1 MKKTTK
7 NILIVSGISFV
18 LGSIICTISLFSIN
32 FDLTKLSGMGATYV
46 DHKLSVSDNISIAND
61 ISPYLCI
68 GESPDDKVHI
78 SYYDNHRFK
87 YEIKQNSEKLLLEQV
102 ILNNK
107 DRQMSFFEKLQ
118 FGIFSWGLGVVVL
131 IPSQFRGTLTAN
143 ISSAT
148 IRFENIS
155 IDNMDLKIHATAGIL
170 RFENISVDNIDLQA
184 STAIARFD
192 NLSAN
197 SIDILTSAA
206 ISTFNNLSAKSIALE
221 SSSGKIEF
229 SNLDAQNI
237 DLNLNGGSLSGT
249 ILGNKNDFTVINTS
263 QKHLKNIPL
272 SEGQG
277 SKTLNLAISSG
288 GDAKISF
295 TE

>member
-7 NILIVSGISFV
+7 NILIISGLSFV
-18 LGSIICTISLFSIN
+18 LGSIICTITLFSIN
-32 FDLTKLSGMGATYV
+32 CDLTKLSGMGATYV
-46 DHKLSVSDNISIAND
+46 EHKLSVSDNISIAND

-68 GESPDDKVHI
+68 GESPDNKVHI

-87 YEIKQNSEKLLLEQV
+87 YKIKQNSEKLSLEQV

-118 FGIFSWGLGVVVL
+118 FSIFSWGLGVVVL

-143 ISSAT
+143 ISSA
-148 IRFENIS
+148 
-155 IDNMDLKIHATAGIL
+155 IL
-170 RFENISVDNIDLQA
+170 TFENISVDNIDLQA
-184 STAIARFD
+184 STAFTTFENI
-192 NLSAN
+192 SAN
-197 SIDILTSAA
+197 NIDILTSTA
-206 ISTFNNLSAKSIALE
+206 ISTFNDLSAKSIALE

-237 DLNLNGGSLSGT
+237 DLNLNGGRLSGT
-249 ILGNKNDFTVINTS
+249 ILGNKNDFTIVNTS
-263 QKHLKNIPL
+263 RKHLKNIPE
-272 SEGQG
+272 SGGQG

-288 GDAKISF
+288 GDARISF

>member
-46 DHKLSVSDNISIAND
+46 EHKLSVSDNISIAND

-118 FGIFSWGLGVVVL
+118 FSIFSWGLGVVVL

-155 IDNMDLKIHATAGIL
+155 IDNMDLQVDATAGIL

-192 NLSAN
+192 
-197 SIDILTSAA
+197 
-206 ISTFNNLSAKSIALE
+206 NLSAKSIALE

-249 ILGNKNDFTVINTS
+249 ILGNKNDFTVVNTS
-263 QKHLKNIPL
+263 RKHLKNIPE
-272 SEGQG
+272 SGGQG